1 MQELLKALPPE
12 FWQALLA
19 LVFTAVAAA
28 VAALFEQLRK
38 RVKGETELAL
48 LSRVERAAW
57 TAVAATEQRFA
68 QQLRKNGKLT
78 TADAAEVLETALAH
92 AREELGPASLRALDK
107 ITDPATDPDRIL
119 IAKIEAAVQNR
130 KQRGYASP
138 AFMIAIMV
146 LGFVGLSLSALACA
160 PLPQE
165 PPKVPVPPPSE
176 PAYQRCLRVV
186 KAASHREANDLCP
199 PGEVQWLECEHR
211 AGVVRRLEQ
220 SQAECRKDG

>member
-138 AFMIAIMV
+138 AITIALMV
-146 LGFVGLSLSALACA
+146 AGFAGVAAFGCA
-160 PLPQE
+160 RPVA
-165 PPKVPVPPPSE
+165 VPVPPPSE
-176 PAYQRCLRVV
+176 PSYQECMRAV
-186 KAASHREANDLCP
+186 KRASHAEANALCP
-199 PGEVQWLECEHR
+199 PGAVQWLECEHR
-211 AGVVRRLEQ
+211 QGIVDRLTKN
-220 SQAECRKDG
+220 QAACRGE